1 MMAREIK
8 LAKIADYMEGQVE
21 RLLRATV
28 EETDARLKEGSPVDT
43 GRLRISWKVGENAN
57 NSTPAPPNDYRGTPA
72 PLKGFNYTAGQE
84 KLGNYY
90 SIHNNL
96 PYAEPVIYGTSLPR
110 SWNGQWR
117 VKDDQIVKSYPDL
130 ISKEMRAY
138 VRSQYEKIKRQ
149 G

>member
-21 RLLRATV
+21 QLLRITV
-28 EETDARLKEGSPVDT
+28 FETDARLKEGSPVDT

-57 NSTPAPPNDYRGTPA
+57 NSAPAPPGDYRGTPA

-130 ISKEMRAY
+130 ISKEMQAF
-138 VRSQYEKIKRQ
+138 VRSAYEQIKRQ

>member
-21 RLLRATV
+21 QLLRATV
-28 EETDARLKEGSPVDT
+28 LEADGKLKTASPVDT
-43 GRLRISWKVGENAN
+43 GRFRASWQVGENNA
-57 NSTPAPPNDYRGTPA
+57 NSTPAPPGDYKGTPA
-72 PLKGFNYTAGQE
+72 PPKGSNYIAGQE

-96 PYAEPVIYGTSLPR
+96 PYAEPLA
-110 SWNGQWR
+110 NGHSPQADAGW
-117 VKDDQIVKSYPDL
+117 IDL
-130 ISKEMRAY
+130 IGKEMQSW

>member
-1 MMAREIK
+1 MAREIK

-21 RLLRATV
+21 QLLRSTV
-28 EETDARLKEGSPVDT
+28 FETDGKLKTASPVDT
-43 GRLRISWKVGENAN
+43 GRFRVSWQVGENNA
-57 NSTPAPPNDYRGTPA
+57 NSTPAPPGDHKGTAA
-72 PLKGFNYTAGQE
+72 PLKGANYTAGQE

-96 PYAEPVIYGTSLPR
+96 PYAEPLA
-110 SWNGQWR
+110 NGYSPQADAGW
-117 VKDDQIVKSYPDL
+117 IDL
-130 ISKEMRAY
+130 ISKEMQSW

>member
-1 MMAREIK
+1 MAREIK

-21 RLLRATV
+21 QLLRVTV
-28 EETDARLKEGSPVDT
+28 LEADGKLKTASPVDT
-43 GRLRISWKVGENAN
+43 GRFRASWQVGENSAN
-57 NSTPAPPNDYRGTPA
+57 SAPSPPGDYKGTSA
-72 PLKGFNYTAGQE
+72 PLKGSNYQAGQE

-96 PYAEPVIYGTSLPR
+96 PYAEPLA
-110 SWNGQWR
+110 NGHSPQADAGW
-117 VKDDQIVKSYPDL
+117 VDL
-130 ISKEMRAY
+130 IGKQMQAY

>member
-8 LAKIADYMEGQVE
+8 LAKIADYMEGQIE
-21 RLLRATV
+21 QLLRVTV
-28 EETDARLKEGSPVDT
+28 LETDSKLKKGSPVDT
-43 GRLRISWKVGENAN
+43 GRFRVSWQVGENAN
-57 NSTPAPPNDYRGTPA
+57 NSTPAPPGDYKGTPA
-72 PLKGFNYTAGQE
+72 PLKGSNYNAGQE

-96 PYAEPVIYGTSLPR
+96 PYAEPLA
-110 SWNGQWR
+110 NGHSPQADAGW
-117 VKDDQIVKSYPDL
+117 VDL
-130 ISKEMRAY
+130 IGKQMQAY

>member
-21 RLLRATV
+21 QLLRATV
-28 EETDARLKEGSPVDT
+28 LQTDTLLKQNSPVDT
-43 GRLRISWKVGENAN
+43 GRFRASWQVGENATGN
-57 NSTPAPPNDYRGTPA
+57 YDAGSQQEPVNANRSLTNPPAKPEAQIR
-72 PLKGFNYTAGQE
+72 KMNYSQE

-96 PYAEPVIYGTSLPR
+96 PYAEPLAGGSSKQADAGWI
-110 SWNGQWR
+110 
-117 VKDDQIVKSYPDL
+117 DL
-130 ISKEMRAY
+130 IGKEMQSY